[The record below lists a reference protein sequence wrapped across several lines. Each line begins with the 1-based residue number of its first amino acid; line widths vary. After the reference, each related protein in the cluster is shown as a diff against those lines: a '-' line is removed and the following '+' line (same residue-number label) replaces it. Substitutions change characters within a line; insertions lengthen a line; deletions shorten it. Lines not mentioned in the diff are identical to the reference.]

1 MGTMIRSDGFRL
13 SISGGI
19 LLALVS
25 GLVFIVRIDAKAD
38 KGLDKFDAIGN
49 EVRALRADMNADR
62 AVLHEHGME
71 LREHRVMIRE
81 LQRKSG
87 KQNVEG
93 WPE

>member
-1 MGTMIRSDGFRL
+1 MGAMIRSDGFRL

-25 GLVFIVRIDAKAD
+25 GLVFIVRLDGKAD
-38 KGLDKFDAIGN
+38 RGLEKFDAVVLQVN
-49 EVRALRADMNADR
+49 ALREEMKADR
-62 AVLHEHGME
+62 VVINGHSVE